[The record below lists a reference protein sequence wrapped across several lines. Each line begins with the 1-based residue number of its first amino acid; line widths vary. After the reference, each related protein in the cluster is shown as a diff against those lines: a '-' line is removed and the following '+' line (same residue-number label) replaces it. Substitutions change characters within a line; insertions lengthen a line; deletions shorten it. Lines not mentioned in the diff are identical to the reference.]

1 MPITAAQNL
10 STQGAQCHVCLTGF
24 EGDENVLHHDIKQTD
39 KDYLSKLHP
48 VHLEC
53 MSQWNKTATHDFN
66 CHSCKQPLEG
76 YVSHLIA
83 DKIQTAA
90 PQSKLGSTTQE
101 QASELGIKATTIEFN
116 IGDANDTID
125 LLHQAGTCKASDAIP
140 GLSRVQGEINQINE
154 LLQKNNAFESAI
166 KQDLIAS
173 SAQAPE
179 SAKVLLNSL
188 SENLNV
194 TPMPL
199 IKSVRQDIPANG
211 TSNNFNQLENI
222 LPVLKFQVMQRN
234 NLINGLLGG

>member
-1 MPITAAQNL
+1 M
-10 STQGAQCHVCLTGF
+10 
-24 EGDENVLHHDIKQTD
+24 
-39 KDYLSKLHP
+39 
-48 VHLEC
+48 
-53 MSQWNKTATHDFN
+53 
-66 CHSCKQPLEG
+66 
-76 YVSHLIA
+76 
-83 DKIQTAA
+83 
-90 PQSKLGSTTQE
+90 
-101 QASELGIKATTIEFN
+101 
-116 IGDANDTID
+116 
-125 LLHQAGTCKASDAIP
+125 
-140 GLSRVQGEINQINE
+140 
-154 LLQKNNAFESAI
+154 
-166 KQDLIAS
+166 AS